1 MAKNSERSEKLA
13 DRLATMLVM
22 LDNGESL
29 NLKELAIKFEVSERT
44 LARDIS
50 RLKSAKLDLGLV
62 SDLEGEQKYRTTNK
76 VFKLKD
82 IQKFAKISGAYGVY
96 PELKPS
102 FLKKLLADDQ
112 QGVYEAKGYAYEDAS
127 KLEKLL
133 AMLSEAIEKNQQIG
147 FLYNAE
153 PRVVEPYRLIHHH
166 GSWYLAAVKERKL
179 RTYRV
184 SRIEKFYELPT
195 TLGMFKHDP
204 KILEQLK
211 NEDSIWFGQEKS
223 EVILKVHAD
232 VVLHFMQRQL
242 FPEQELVKTLED
254 GGILVSS
261 KISHAMQLLPLV
273 RYWIPH
279 VEIISPEHLQNELE
293 TGLNGYLER

>member
-166 GSWYLAAVKERKL
+166 GSWYLAAVRKGKL
-179 RTYRV
+179 LTYRV
-184 SRIEKFYELPT
+184 SRITRSYQQHELST
-195 TLGMFKHDP
+195 FKPNPD
-204 KILEQLK
+204 ILKQL
-211 NEDSIWFGQEKS
+211 EDENSIWFGQEKS

-242 FPEQELVKTLED
+242 LPEQELVKTLED

-279 VEIISPEHLQNELE
+279 VEIISPESLQDELE
-293 TGLNGYLER
+293 TGLKWYLER

>member
-1 MAKNSERSEKLA
+1 M
-13 DRLATMLVM
+13 
-22 LDNGESL
+22 
-29 NLKELAIKFEVSERT
+29 
-44 LARDIS
+44 
-50 RLKSAKLDLGLV
+50 
-62 SDLEGEQKYRTTNK
+62 
-76 VFKLKD
+76 
-82 IQKFAKISGAYGVY
+82 
-96 PELKPS
+96 
-102 FLKKLLADDQ
+102 ADDQ

-166 GSWYLAAVKERKL
+166 GSWYLAAVRKGKL
-179 RTYRV
+179 LTYRV
-184 SRIEKFYELPT
+184 SRITRSYQQHELSTFEPNP
-195 TLGMFKHDP
+195 D
-204 KILEQLK
+204 ILKQL
-211 NEDSIWFGQEKS
+211 EDENSIWFGQDKS
-223 EVILKVHAD
+223 DVILKVHAD

-242 FPEQELVKTLED
+242 LPEQELVKTLED

-279 VEIISPEHLQNELE
+279 VEIISPKHLQDELE
-293 TGLNGYLER
+293 AGLKWYLER

>member
-147 FLYNAE
+147 FLYNGE

-166 GSWYLAAVKERKL
+166 GSWYLAAVRKGKL
-179 RTYRV
+179 LTYRV
-184 SRIEKFYELPT
+184 SRIARSYQQHELSTFEPNP
-195 TLGMFKHDP
+195 D
-204 KILEQLK
+204 ILKQLED
-211 NEDSIWFGQEKS
+211 EDSIWFGREKS

>member
-29 NLKELAIKFEVSERT
+29 NLKELAIKFGVSERT
-44 LARDIS
+44 LCRDIG
-50 RLKSAKLDLGLV
+50 RLRAAHLP
-62 SDLEGEQKYRTTNK
+62 LEQDEEQKYYLVDSKANGT
-76 VFKLKD
+76 FKQKDLKS
-82 IQKFAKISGAYGVY
+82 FAKISGIQHLY
-96 PELKPS
+96 PNLTVPFLNILLKDREQ
-102 FLKKLLADDQ
+102 LT
-112 QGVYEAKGYAYEDAS
+112 YEAKGYAYEDAS
-127 KLEKLL
+127 KFEKLL
-133 AMLSEAIEKNQQIG
+133 TMFSEAIEKNQQIG
-147 FLYNAE
+147 FLYNGE

-166 GSWYLAAVKERKL
+166 GSWYLAAVRKGKL
-179 RTYRV
+179 LTYRV
-184 SRIEKFYELPT
+184 SRIARSYQQHELST
-195 TLGMFKHDP
+195 FKPNPD
-204 KILEQLK
+204 ILKRL
-211 NEDSIWFGQEKS
+211 EDENSIWFGQEKS

-242 FPEQELVKTLED
+242 LPEQELVKTLED

-293 TGLNGYLER
+293 AGLKGYLER

>member
-133 AMLSEAIEKNQQIG
+133 AMLSEAIEKNQQIA
-147 FLYNAE
+147 FLYNGE

-166 GSWYLAAVKERKL
+166 GSWYLAAVRKGKL
-179 RTYRV
+179 LTYRV
-184 SRIEKFYELPT
+184 SRIARSYQQHELSTFEPNP
-195 TLGMFKHDP
+195 D
-204 KILEQLK
+204 ILKQL
-211 NEDSIWFGQEKS
+211 EDENSIWFGQEKS

-242 FPEQELVKTLED
+242 LPEQELVKTLED

-279 VEIISPEHLQNELE
+279 VEIISPESLQDELE
-293 TGLNGYLER
+293 TGLKWYLER

>member
-166 GSWYLAAVKERKL
+166 GSWYLAAVRKGKL
-179 RTYRV
+179 LTYRV
-184 SRIEKFYELPT
+184 SRIARSYQQHELSTFEPNP
-195 TLGMFKHDP
+195 D
-204 KILEQLK
+204 ILKQL
-211 NEDSIWFGQEKS
+211 EDENSIWFGQEKS

-242 FPEQELVKTLED
+242 LPEQELVKTLED

-261 KISHAMQLLPLV
+261 KISHAMQLLPLI

-279 VEIISPEHLQNELE
+279 VEIVSPKSLQDELDS
-293 TGLNGYLER
+293 GLKGYLER

>member
-166 GSWYLAAVKERKL
+166 GSWYLAAVRKGKL
-179 RTYRV
+179 LTYRV
-184 SRIEKFYELPT
+184 SRITRSYQQHELST
-195 TLGMFKHDP
+195 FKPNPD
-204 KILEQLK
+204 ILKQLED
-211 NEDSIWFGQEKS
+211 EDSIWFGREKS

-261 KISHAMQLLPLV
+261 KISHAMQLLPLI

-279 VEIISPEHLQNELE
+279 VEIISPESLQDELE
-293 TGLNGYLER
+293 TGLKWYLER

>member
-166 GSWYLAAVKERKL
+166 GSWYLAAVRKGKL
-179 RTYRV
+179 LTYRV
-184 SRIEKFYELPT
+184 SRITRSYQQHELST
-195 TLGMFKHDP
+195 FKPNPD
-204 KILEQLK
+204 ILKQLED
-211 NEDSIWFGQEKS
+211 EDSIWFGREKS

-254 GGILVSS
+254 GGILISS

-279 VEIISPEHLQNELE
+279 VEIISPEHLQDELE
-293 TGLNGYLER
+293 TGLKGYLER

>member
-166 GSWYLAAVKERKL
+166 GSWYLAAVRKGKL
-179 RTYRV
+179 LTYRV
-184 SRIEKFYELPT
+184 SRIARSYQQHELSTFEPNP
-195 TLGMFKHDP
+195 D
-204 KILEQLK
+204 ILKQL
-211 NEDSIWFGQEKS
+211 EDENSIWFGQEKS

-242 FPEQELVKTLED
+242 LPEQELVKTLED

-279 VEIISPEHLQNELE
+279 VEIISPESLQDELE
-293 TGLNGYLER
+293 TGLKWYLER

>member
-166 GSWYLAAVKERKL
+166 GSWYLAAVRKGKL
-179 RTYRV
+179 LTYRV
-184 SRIEKFYELPT
+184 SRITRSYQQHELST
-195 TLGMFKHDP
+195 FKPNPD
-204 KILEQLK
+204 ILKQL
-211 NEDSIWFGQEKS
+211 EDENSIWFGQEKS

-242 FPEQELVKTLED
+242 LPEQELVKTLED

>member
-166 GSWYLAAVKERKL
+166 GSWYLAAVRKGKL
-179 RTYRV
+179 LTYRV
-184 SRIEKFYELPT
+184 SRITRSYQQHELST
-195 TLGMFKHDP
+195 FKPNPD
-204 KILEQLK
+204 ILKQLED
-211 NEDSIWFGQEKS
+211 EDSIWFGQEKS

-279 VEIISPEHLQNELE
+279 VEIISPKHLQDELE
-293 TGLNGYLER
+293 AGLKWYLER

>member
-166 GSWYLAAVKERKL
+166 GSWYLAAVRKGKL
-179 RTYRV
+179 LTYRV
-184 SRIEKFYELPT
+184 SRITRSYQQHELST
-195 TLGMFKHDP
+195 FKPNPD
-204 KILEQLK
+204 ILKQLED
-211 NEDSIWFGQEKS
+211 EDSIWFGREKS

-254 GGILVSS
+254 GGILISS

-293 TGLNGYLER
+293 VGLKGYLER

>member
-102 FLKKLLADDQ
+102 FLKKLFKGREQAI
-112 QGVYEAKGYAYEDAS
+112 YEAKGYAYEDAS

-133 AMLSEAIEKNQQIG
+133 AMLSEAIEKNQQIA
-147 FLYNAE
+147 FLYNGE

-166 GSWYLAAVKERKL
+166 GSWYLAAIRKGKL
-179 RTYRV
+179 LTYRV
-184 SRIEKFYELPT
+184 SRIARSYQQHELSTFEPNP
-195 TLGMFKHDP
+195 D
-204 KILEQLK
+204 ILKQLED
-211 NEDSIWFGQEKS
+211 EDSIWFGQEKS

-242 FPEQELVKTLED
+242 LPGQELVKTLED

-279 VEIISPEHLQNELE
+279 VEIISPKHLQDELE
-293 TGLNGYLER
+293 AGLKWYLER

>member
-166 GSWYLAAVKERKL
+166 GSWYLAAVRKGKL
-179 RTYRV
+179 LTYRV
-184 SRIEKFYELPT
+184 SRIARSYQQHELSTFEPNP
-195 TLGMFKHDP
+195 D
-204 KILEQLK
+204 ILKQLED
-211 NEDSIWFGQEKS
+211 EDSIWFGQEKS

-242 FPEQELVKTLED
+242 LPEQELVKTLED

-293 TGLNGYLER
+293 VGLKGYLER

>member
-166 GSWYLAAVKERKL
+166 GSWYLAAVRKGKL
-179 RTYRV
+179 LTYRV
-184 SRIEKFYELPT
+184 SRITRSYQQHELST
-195 TLGMFKHDP
+195 FKPNPD
-204 KILEQLK
+204 ILKQLED
-211 NEDSIWFGQEKS
+211 EDSIWFGREKS

-273 RYWIPH
+273 RYWIPN

-293 TGLNGYLER
+293 DGLKAYLER

>member
-166 GSWYLAAVKERKL
+166 GSWYLAAVRKGKL
-179 RTYRV
+179 LTYRV
-184 SRIEKFYELPT
+184 SRITRSYQQHELST
-195 TLGMFKHDP
+195 FKPNPD
-204 KILEQLK
+204 ILKQLED
-211 NEDSIWFGQEKS
+211 EDSIWFGREKS

-242 FPEQELVKTLED
+242 LPEQELVKTLED

-279 VEIISPEHLQNELE
+279 VEIISPESLQDELE
-293 TGLNGYLER
+293 TGLKWYLER

>member
-166 GSWYLAAVKERKL
+166 GSWYLAAVRKGKL
-179 RTYRV
+179 LTYRV
-184 SRIEKFYELPT
+184 SRITRSYQQHELST
-195 TLGMFKHDP
+195 FKPNPD
-204 KILEQLK
+204 ILKQLED
-211 NEDSIWFGQEKS
+211 EDSIWFGQEKS

-242 FPEQELVKTLED
+242 LPEQELVKTLED

-279 VEIISPEHLQNELE
+279 VEIISPKHLQDELE
-293 TGLNGYLER
+293 AGLKWYLER

>member
-166 GSWYLAAVKERKL
+166 GSWYLAAVRKGKL
-179 RTYRV
+179 LTYRV
-184 SRIEKFYELPT
+184 SRITRSYQQHELST
-195 TLGMFKHDP
+195 FKPNPD
-204 KILEQLK
+204 ILKQLED
-211 NEDSIWFGQEKS
+211 EDSIWFGREKS

-261 KISHAMQLLPLV
+261 KISHAMQLLPLI

-293 TGLNGYLER
+293 VGLKGYLER

>member
-133 AMLSEAIEKNQQIG
+133 AMLSEAIEKNQQIA
-147 FLYNAE
+147 FLYNGE

-166 GSWYLAAVKERKL
+166 GSWYLAAVRKGKL
-179 RTYRV
+179 LTYRV
-184 SRIEKFYELPT
+184 SRIARSYQHSNRIQIF
-195 TLGMFKHDP
+195 
-204 KILEQLK
+204 
-211 NEDSIWFGQEKS
+211 
-223 EVILKVHAD
+223 
-232 VVLHFMQRQL
+232 
-242 FPEQELVKTLED
+242 
-254 GGILVSS
+254 
-261 KISHAMQLLPLV
+261 
-273 RYWIPH
+273 
-279 VEIISPEHLQNELE
+279 
-293 TGLNGYLER
+293 

>member
-50 RLKSAKLDLGLV
+50 RLKSAKSDLGLV

-166 GSWYLAAVKERKL
+166 GSWYLAAVRKGKL
-179 RTYRV
+179 LTYRV
-184 SRIEKFYELPT
+184 SRIARSYQQHELSTFEPNP
-195 TLGMFKHDP
+195 D
-204 KILEQLK
+204 ILKQLED
-211 NEDSIWFGQEKS
+211 EDSIWFGQEKS

-242 FPEQELVKTLED
+242 LPEQELVKTLED

-293 TGLNGYLER
+293 VGLKGYLER

>member
-166 GSWYLAAVKERKL
+166 GSWYLAAVRKGKL
-179 RTYRV
+179 LTYRV
-184 SRIEKFYELPT
+184 SRITRSYQQHELST
-195 TLGMFKHDP
+195 FKPNPD
-204 KILEQLK
+204 ILKQL
-211 NEDSIWFGQEKS
+211 EDENSIWFGQEKS

-242 FPEQELVKTLED
+242 LPEQELVKTLED

-279 VEIISPEHLQNELE
+279 VEIISPKHLQDELE
-293 TGLNGYLER
+293 AGLKWYLER